1 MWLLIKK
8 ELRENFMK
16 FVVMFAVIFG
26 TALSLI
32 PYSYNMSLHFPKELL
47 NNPAIPKS
55 IMNQLGAMLPKLKDI
70 NFFIYSQWF
79 GKNLW
84 ELALFFAIIVSIG
97 AIAGETERK
106 SSIYLF
112 SRPVTRKSILLSK
125 LIVIFT
131 FLIITVTFN
140 TYLLPILANKIHL
153 RVNMHLLNI
162 ELLYAII
169 GTLATAAI
177 SILFSTLIDERVRA
191 GLAAFAVVI
200 GTIPI
205 SHIKGMSWISIT
217 NLYISWKAFKLNR
230 VYSPPIIWG
239 IVIIIA
245 CITFSYYILREK
257 EF

>member
-1 MWLLIKK
+1 MWMLIKK

-26 TALSLI
+26 TALSLV
-32 PYSYNMSLHFPKELL
+32 PYGYNMTSQIPKELL
-47 NNPAIPKS
+47 NNPAVPKS
-55 IMNQLGAMLPKLKDI
+55 LMSQLGSMLPKLKDI

-125 LIVIFT
+125 IIVIFIY
-131 FLIITVTFN
+131 LIIAITIS
-140 TYLLPILANKIHL
+140 TYILPILAKKIPQSVNIHL
-153 RVNMHLLNI
+153 INI
-162 ELLYAII
+162 GLLYALI

-177 SILFSTLIDERVRA
+177 SIIFSTLINDRIKA
-191 GLAAFAVVI
+191 AFAAFAVVI

-205 SHIKGMSWISIT
+205 SYIKGMRWISII
-217 NLYISWKAFKLNR
+217 NFYVSEKAFKLNR
-230 VYSPPIIWG
+230 VYAPPIIWG

-245 CITFSYYILREK
+245 CIMFSYYILRKK